1 MKYFWPI
8 IGLIVCVI
16 LFFNVDNK
24 LFAWIGTP
32 FFLVMMSSPEIAIHN
47 FYRYGKSRKSRL

>member
-1 MKYFWPI
+1 MKYFWSI

-16 LFFNVDNK
+16 LAFNVDNK

-32 FFLVMMSSPEIAIHN
+32 FFLVFTIVQY
-47 FYRYGKSRKSRL
+47 FRYTKK